1 MIRMVSGA
9 VLATLLLA
17 TQSFAGNAIASGEH
31 SIVWTVG
38 KNGVFV
44 CVSDRFGNIAKCLN
58 QTDPQKAVDTTDFE
72 VLGST
77 GPFGKRGSSAWL
89 QKDKQLVLCSVD
101 TGHTNVVCVLNK
113 LP

>member
-1 MIRMVSGA
+1 MIGL
-9 VLATLLLA
+9 VLSILAALLL
-17 TQSFAGNAIASGEH
+17 TTSSFAGNAVASGEH
-31 SIVWTVG
+31 SIAWTIG

-58 QTDPQKAVDTTDFE
+58 QTDPQKAVDTTEFQ

-77 GPFGKRGSSAWL
+77 GPFGEKASGAWL
-89 QKDKQLVLCSVD
+89 QKDRQLVLCSLD
-101 TGHTNVVCVLNK
+101 AAFANVVCVLNK